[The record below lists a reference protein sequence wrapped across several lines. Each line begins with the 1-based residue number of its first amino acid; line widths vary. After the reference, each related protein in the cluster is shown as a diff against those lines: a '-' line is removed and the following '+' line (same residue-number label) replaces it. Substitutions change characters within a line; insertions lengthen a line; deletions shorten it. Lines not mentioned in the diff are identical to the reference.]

1 MQAVEALSKHVTL
14 WAFTRAVDLV
24 PCFPQIDRDDGS
36 VVAVP
41 IWVDSAGKSVVVFDM
56 RAVTGPVYASII
68 TGKLTYADCAAEARR
83 HGLADWCAFAF
94 GHDQPL
100 QAVSAIPV
108 VSGGV
113 IQFRTLHEEPIW
125 YGTLAA
131 RLGSR
136 AFWPTPENVAVCRD
150 HQPLLILHHESCTL
164 YPDEAGHRHHDRAF
178 FADLVDRDVGSVL
191 IVPPRPPAL
200 ADVSLHG
207 VDCRGV
213 LAVAPVPPRAGREGV
228 AVFLDAR
235 HAGERPRMWYAGCK
249 YLDPCALVNLLG
261 LRPPPLFHVVIGPV
275 RQCQGLIEARDGDVI
290 CFGYRLGQLSSSAA
304 LLVATIGDTED
315 AEPPCGQP
323 PEDPFGPSL
332 PESCGYG
339 KEDKET
345 PCERLPGSDSFKSCY
360 VGEGFSFPPF
370 PFGCHYG
377 LGASSFL
384 DFISKDFC
392 IYLQL
397 QDHVSALPCREGG
410 ALHNKLLGQWNRD
423 CKLLTEPVSY
433 NRSDEGRLEALR
445 FCAHALGEDWF
456 FIDPW
461 DLREYH
467 LLPLPPSVS
476 LPLAAPTEVACAL
489 LSPEYCHEHIT
500 ATVNL
505 PAELDDLYQALQVAR
520 CPDKAR
526 RSPFFIEVNPQPES
540 AWGALIVVPL
550 WARFERVICLD
561 LRSIDGRLFACNAPV
576 TADRFAILFLTD
588 LPLHTECDIY
598 VGGMQ
603 FPLQDGAQVY
613 LNQGDL
619 VTLVPLGSE
628 APAYYDLEDMLQTP
642 LTWDEGPAFP
652 MPRGRSMYCLC
663 TPGQHRLF
671 ELQEGRGLYYRHD
684 VAAFLG
690 LADEGLILA
699 PAQPRPADVAM
710 FGFPC
715 RTVVAVDSS
724 SIPTFPTMSLAMVD
738 CRPIH
743 QGWLCLTFT
752 AEGVPYQELLD
763 DFNAFAPP
771 GLAASLYGG
780 LVVDGILVL
789 RHGQVLEVLYVPVEE
804 EAQVASPAVG
814 SDNEDSDLEDD
825 DFAGSTAH
833 SSTGSGGFPIPEAEE
848 YSGTAPAESP
858 QWQRTS
864 GAAFLLSCIVL
875 GTIVALAPDHVCLA
889 AATLAM
895 QRIRSHNGGALA
907 GLALLCSVQVLGVAG
922 MHFSINGPTTRER
935 VPLASGE
942 PVTISL
948 SAMLPPKAELR
959 VPVCG
964 GLHTDLSLRAVA
976 TPSKQ
981 VWGRDVSRSAGLLP
995 EGCPVQVS
1003 GGGFLAN
1010 LVVDEDLQTLLE
1022 ESVHNMQ
1029 GYPLFLACTL
1039 LETLVEHF
1047 HEDPPQAP
1055 AARRF
1060 VPLAEL
1066 CPRVW
1071 PGDNYY
1077 KSRSSEEATTF
1088 DRTMPLSFGS
1098 VSIGFNTEQLHALFK
1113 PTFACL
1119 SLAEC
1124 AQVLPNPLRKQF
1136 IAYAASADP
1145 SLPVGPVCF
1154 VDGSFCTE
1162 TPGEPVAMGWSCVFV
1177 DAAEGMCG
1185 VLAAQMPQ
1193 WAMDLVEVP
1202 SAFRAE
1208 CCALIVGYWIGL
1220 SVWNEKGFS
1229 ILSDCQSAIDIAQ
1242 GLSAIRTAGIAQVL
1256 GHVAGCC
1263 QSLAGGNI
1271 SLRHVAGH
1279 SGLVGNELADLC
1291 AKSAAKGRDLGTL
1304 AWDVD
1309 GGPDWWQ
1316 GGGYLWSWCGVVCR
1330 WAMGDDALPPP
1341 LGSDLSTG
1349 RDLHAD
1355 VHPDVLQPFL
1365 PDPARCLNADQLFS
1379 AQLCLRMASYN
1390 ALSLAGE
1397 STGQKDESL
1406 AFRPARP
1413 AMLASQLEAHGVHC
1427 AAIQEARTQEGF
1439 LYTGSFL
1446 RYCSGGQKGHLG
1458 VELWFRRD
1466 HRLVCHSAISDAEP
1480 VTFVKPAFVVLF
1492 QDPRRLVVLFKQANL
1507 QIIFASIHAPHR
1519 GYDEATIRHWWRET
1533 ELILHRESRGRLLII
1548 GGDCNAALGSVESDN
1563 VSHAEE
1569 EQEDFAG
1576 SCLHELLHKCCI
1588 WAPATWTRC
1597 QQGPGWTY
1605 VQRRNG
1611 ATSRPDFVLLPQ
1623 SWQMGSVVAWTE
1635 PAITAANMV
1644 IDHVATLVDVHVQLR
1659 CGAGNTREVAQR
1671 IDVSALVHPDN
1682 RATLEGILAKAP
1694 RPSWEVSA
1702 HTHTAQVAGYLQT
1715 ALATAFPRPRSR
1727 PLHPFLSETA
1737 WDLQHQVA
1745 RLRRKCAHIKQVIR
1759 RQTLLAV
1766 FGAWQGERRDVAS
1779 PDSAWL
1785 RDAQFAEAL
1794 YGFRLGCFAKAL
1806 RNRCKADRASYMS
1819 DLADQVQNA
1828 PEAAY
1833 KAVSKLLCR
1842 RRKQPFAPA
1851 VLPSVLEADGSLCQT
1866 PEDTRRRWRQHF
1878 SALEAG
1884 EDRTP
1889 EELIK
1894 QLTSKGERSWPSPA
1908 SLASIPTPLDV
1919 QSAASAAQRG
1929 KACGPDQIPGE
1940 LGIICPQG
1948 LQQVLYP
1955 LALKLGLLGEEGVG
1969 FKSGVLTWLYKGRG
1983 AHNECSAFRGIML
1996 LSNLGKVLHRTFRPA
2011 IQQHYAQHAP
2021 VLQISGRKGGSV
2033 VFGSHLARTYMRWKW
2048 RSGQACAI
2056 VFADVASAYYATRR
2070 ELAARHPEDE
2080 LANEDSSVSPAE
2092 EDSLE
2097 GQLARPSALAQQSA
2111 EPWLRALTTVLNE
2124 DTWMRLQGDDVPVAT
2139 FQGTRPGSAWADLT
2153 FGVLVARIL
2162 HLKRKLKGEDGYE
2175 ASGLPVAWDGCRNW
2189 SPRSPDSHTAYITD
2203 LVWADDVSSP
2213 VAVDDVH
2220 ALAKAVGVEVGALAD
2235 AFASHGFSLSYGP
2248 LKTAAIMC
2256 PRGAGARA
2264 VRRHLFGR
2272 DATIAVMREA
2282 SGVVHLPIVE
2292 TYKHLGVLQMPA
2304 GNIHAEI
2311 KQRCALAWA
2320 AFREGRTKV
2329 FRCRRVSLQRRGTLL
2344 STLVLSKLVFGAGAW
2359 PPLGAIDT
2367 RLFGG
2372 AVTSL
2377 YRATLNVAHQ
2387 ADQHLSTATICALLG
2402 LPDAY
2407 TLLVVEQLR
2416 YLRQLVAH
2424 APDPL
2429 WALLRNDAPYLDAL
2443 RDALAWLYARVA
2455 ATTTLPHPLEVWEPW
2470 CHLCSNRP
2478 GLFKGMVRRA
2488 KGLEQCRIQCYAA
2501 MQALHKAIRVHSDG
2515 ELIEPC
2521 EAPRIYPEA
2530 CLVCRKAFETRGA
2543 WACHASKLHGYR
2555 LAATVLAGSHGDTL
2569 CRGCGKCYANTGR
2582 LRRHLLHS
2590 AVCRAQ
2596 WGAFTMA
2603 EGVVIPALHERQ
2615 PPLHIEGVLERMHE
2629 GYDPASYSKGLLE
2642 ALCRLRSPSA
2652 QQVWDLVVDFVEPL
2666 QVLRQTLD
2674 MWRRSEF
2681 FCDEWCEIAEDV
2693 LLMLDPEVC
2702 CDVFSKT
2709 PKQSGPTLC
2718 CPDLPGPFGTILPF
2732 VLTGAM
2738 AAFALQTAPCPSFSY
2753 PWIGGAT
2760 LAAAKRQAAF
2770 VEASCDVISTL
2781 VQQSQTTRV
2790 ELRVSRNTLASL
2802 EPIPTWLLSVGFE
2815 LVDEGLR
2822 SPID

>member
-1 MQAVEALSKHVTL
+1 
-14 WAFTRAVDLV
+14 
-24 PCFPQIDRDDGS
+24 
-36 VVAVP
+36 
-41 IWVDSAGKSVVVFDM
+41 
-56 RAVTGPVYASII
+56 
-68 TGKLTYADCAAEARR
+68 
-83 HGLADWCAFAF
+83 
-94 GHDQPL
+94 
-100 QAVSAIPV
+100 
-108 VSGGV
+108 
-113 IQFRTLHEEPIW
+113 
-125 YGTLAA
+125 
-131 RLGSR
+131 
-136 AFWPTPENVAVCRD
+136 
-150 HQPLLILHHESCTL
+150 
-164 YPDEAGHRHHDRAF
+164 
-178 FADLVDRDVGSVL
+178 
-191 IVPPRPPAL
+191 
-200 ADVSLHG
+200 
-207 VDCRGV
+207 
-213 LAVAPVPPRAGREGV
+213 
-228 AVFLDAR
+228 
-235 HAGERPRMWYAGCK
+235 MWYAGCK

-445 FCAHALGEDWF
+445 FCAHAFGEDWF

-642 LTWDEGPAFP
+642 LTWDEG
-652 MPRGRSMYCLC
+652 
-663 TPGQHRLF
+663 QHRLF
-671 ELQEGRGLYYRHD
+671 ELQE
-684 VAAFLG
+684 
-690 LADEGLILA
+690 
-699 PAQPRPADVAM
+699 
-710 FGFPC
+710 
-715 RTVVAVDSS
+715 
-724 SIPTFPTMSLAMVD
+724 
-738 CRPIH
+738 
-743 QGWLCLTFT
+743 
-752 AEGVPYQELLD
+752 
-763 DFNAFAPP
+763 
-771 GLAASLYGG
+771 
-780 LVVDGILVL
+780 
-789 RHGQVLEVLYVPVEE
+789 
-804 EAQVASPAVG
+804 
-814 SDNEDSDLEDD
+814 
-825 DFAGSTAH
+825 
-833 SSTGSGGFPIPEAEE
+833 
-848 YSGTAPAESP
+848 
-858 QWQRTS
+858 
-864 GAAFLLSCIVL
+864 
-875 GTIVALAPDHVCLA
+875 
-889 AATLAM
+889 
-895 QRIRSHNGGALA
+895 
-907 GLALLCSVQVLGVAG
+907 
-922 MHFSINGPTTRER
+922 
-935 VPLASGE
+935 
-942 PVTISL
+942 
-948 SAMLPPKAELR
+948 
-959 VPVCG
+959 

-981 VWGRDVSRSAGLLP
+981 VWGRDVSRSAG
-995 EGCPVQVS
+995 
-1003 GGGFLAN
+1003 
-1010 LVVDEDLQTLLE
+1010 
-1022 ESVHNMQ
+1022 
-1029 GYPLFLACTL
+1029 YPLFLACTL

-1047 HEDPPQAP
+1047 HEDPP
-1055 AARRF
+1055 
-1060 VPLAEL
+1060 
-1066 CPRVW
+1066 
-1071 PGDNYY
+1071 
-1077 KSRSSEEATTF
+1077 
-1088 DRTMPLSFGS
+1088 
-1098 VSIGFNTEQLHALFK
+1098 
-1113 PTFACL
+1113 
-1119 SLAEC
+1119 
-1124 AQVLPNPLRKQF
+1124 QVLPNPLRKQF

-1427 AAIQEARTQEGF
+1427 AAIQEARTQ
-1439 LYTGSFL
+1439 
-1446 RYCSGGQKGHLG
+1446 
-1458 VELWFRRD
+1458 
-1466 HRLVCHSAISDAEP
+1466 
-1480 VTFVKPAFVVLF
+1480 
-1492 QDPRRLVVLFKQANL
+1492 
-1507 QIIFASIHAPHR
+1507 
-1519 GYDEATIRHWWRET
+1519 
-1533 ELILHRESRGRLLII
+1533 
-1548 GGDCNAALGSVESDN
+1548 
-1563 VSHAEE
+1563 
-1569 EQEDFAG
+1569 
-1576 SCLHELLHKCCI
+1576 
-1588 WAPATWTRC
+1588 
-1597 QQGPGWTY
+1597 
-1605 VQRRNG
+1605 
-1611 ATSRPDFVLLPQ
+1611 
-1623 SWQMGSVVAWTE
+1623 MGSVVAWTE

-1659 CGAGNTREVAQR
+1659 CGAGCWVLT
-1671 IDVSALVHPDN
+1671 D
-1682 RATLEGILAKAP
+1682 
-1694 RPSWEVSA
+1694 
-1702 HTHTAQVAGYLQT
+1702 
-1715 ALATAFPRPRSR
+1715 
-1727 PLHPFLSETA
+1727 
-1737 WDLQHQVA
+1737 
-1745 RLRRKCAHIKQVIR
+1745 C
-1759 RQTLLAV
+1759 
-1766 FGAWQGERRDVAS
+1766 FGNGL
-1779 PDSAWL
+1779 PT
-1785 RDAQFAEAL
+1785 
-1794 YGFRLGCFAKAL
+1794 
-1806 RNRCKADRASYMS
+1806 
-1819 DLADQVQNA
+1819 
-1828 PEAAY
+1828 
-1833 KAVSKLLCR
+1833 
-1842 RRKQPFAPA
+1842 RKQPFAPA

-1866 PEDTRRRWRQHF
+1866 PE
-1878 SALEAG
+1878 
-1884 EDRTP
+1884 
-1889 EELIK
+1889 
-1894 QLTSKGERSWPSPA
+1894 
-1908 SLASIPTPLDV
+1908 
-1919 QSAASAAQRG
+1919 
-1929 KACGPDQIPGE
+1929 
-1940 LGIICPQG
+1940 
-1948 LQQVLYP
+1948 
-1955 LALKLGLLGEEGVG
+1955 
-1969 FKSGVLTWLYKGRG
+1969 
-1983 AHNECSAFRGIML
+1983 
-1996 LSNLGKVLHRTFRPA
+1996 
-2011 IQQHYAQHAP
+2011 
-2021 VLQISGRKGGSV
+2021 
-2033 VFGSHLARTYMRWKW
+2033 
-2048 RSGQACAI
+2048 ACAI

-2162 HLKRKLKGEDGYE
+2162 HLKRKLKGEDGCE

-2248 LKTAAIMC
+2248 RKTAAIMC

-2455 ATTTLPHPLEVWEPW
+2455 ATTTLPHPLE
-2470 CHLCSNRP
+2470 
-2478 GLFKGMVRRA
+2478 
-2488 KGLEQCRIQCYAA
+2488 GLEQCRIQCYAA

-2770 VEASCDVISTL
+2770 VEASCDVI
-2781 VQQSQTTRV
+2781 
-2790 ELRVSRNTLASL
+2790 
-2802 EPIPTWLLSVGFE
+2802 
-2815 LVDEGLR
+2815 
-2822 SPID
+2822 

>member
-1 MQAVEALSKHVTL
+1 
-14 WAFTRAVDLV
+14 
-24 PCFPQIDRDDGS
+24 
-36 VVAVP
+36 
-41 IWVDSAGKSVVVFDM
+41 
-56 RAVTGPVYASII
+56 
-68 TGKLTYADCAAEARR
+68 
-83 HGLADWCAFAF
+83 
-94 GHDQPL
+94 
-100 QAVSAIPV
+100 
-108 VSGGV
+108 
-113 IQFRTLHEEPIW
+113 
-125 YGTLAA
+125 
-131 RLGSR
+131 
-136 AFWPTPENVAVCRD
+136 
-150 HQPLLILHHESCTL
+150 
-164 YPDEAGHRHHDRAF
+164 
-178 FADLVDRDVGSVL
+178 
-191 IVPPRPPAL
+191 
-200 ADVSLHG
+200 
-207 VDCRGV
+207 
-213 LAVAPVPPRAGREGV
+213 
-228 AVFLDAR
+228 
-235 HAGERPRMWYAGCK
+235 
-249 YLDPCALVNLLG
+249 
-261 LRPPPLFHVVIGPV
+261 
-275 RQCQGLIEARDGDVI
+275 
-290 CFGYRLGQLSSSAA
+290 
-304 LLVATIGDTED
+304 
-315 AEPPCGQP
+315 
-323 PEDPFGPSL
+323 
-332 PESCGYG
+332 
-339 KEDKET
+339 
-345 PCERLPGSDSFKSCY
+345 
-360 VGEGFSFPPF
+360 
-370 PFGCHYG
+370 
-377 LGASSFL
+377 
-384 DFISKDFC
+384 
-392 IYLQL
+392 
-397 QDHVSALPCREGG
+397 
-410 ALHNKLLGQWNRD
+410 
-423 CKLLTEPVSY
+423 
-433 NRSDEGRLEALR
+433 
-445 FCAHALGEDWF
+445 
-456 FIDPW
+456 
-461 DLREYH
+461 
-467 LLPLPPSVS
+467 
-476 LPLAAPTEVACAL
+476 
-489 LSPEYCHEHIT
+489 
-500 ATVNL
+500 
-505 PAELDDLYQALQVAR
+505 
-520 CPDKAR
+520 
-526 RSPFFIEVNPQPES
+526 
-540 AWGALIVVPL
+540 
-550 WARFERVICLD
+550 
-561 LRSIDGRLFACNAPV
+561 
-576 TADRFAILFLTD
+576 
-588 LPLHTECDIY
+588 
-598 VGGMQ
+598 
-603 FPLQDGAQVY
+603 
-613 LNQGDL
+613 
-619 VTLVPLGSE
+619 
-628 APAYYDLEDMLQTP
+628 
-642 LTWDEGPAFP
+642 
-652 MPRGRSMYCLC
+652 
-663 TPGQHRLF
+663 
-671 ELQEGRGLYYRHD
+671 
-684 VAAFLG
+684 
-690 LADEGLILA
+690 
-699 PAQPRPADVAM
+699 
-710 FGFPC
+710 
-715 RTVVAVDSS
+715 
-724 SIPTFPTMSLAMVD
+724 
-738 CRPIH
+738 
-743 QGWLCLTFT
+743 
-752 AEGVPYQELLD
+752 
-763 DFNAFAPP
+763 
-771 GLAASLYGG
+771 
-780 LVVDGILVL
+780 
-789 RHGQVLEVLYVPVEE
+789 
-804 EAQVASPAVG
+804 
-814 SDNEDSDLEDD
+814 
-825 DFAGSTAH
+825 
-833 SSTGSGGFPIPEAEE
+833 
-848 YSGTAPAESP
+848 
-858 QWQRTS
+858 
-864 GAAFLLSCIVL
+864 
-875 GTIVALAPDHVCLA
+875 
-889 AATLAM
+889 
-895 QRIRSHNGGALA
+895 
-907 GLALLCSVQVLGVAG
+907 
-922 MHFSINGPTTRER
+922 
-935 VPLASGE
+935 
-942 PVTISL
+942 
-948 SAMLPPKAELR
+948 
-959 VPVCG
+959 
-964 GLHTDLSLRAVA
+964 
-976 TPSKQ
+976 
-981 VWGRDVSRSAGLLP
+981 
-995 EGCPVQVS
+995 
-1003 GGGFLAN
+1003 
-1010 LVVDEDLQTLLE
+1010 
-1022 ESVHNMQ
+1022 
-1029 GYPLFLACTL
+1029 
-1039 LETLVEHF
+1039 
-1047 HEDPPQAP
+1047 
-1055 AARRF
+1055 
-1060 VPLAEL
+1060 
-1066 CPRVW
+1066 
-1071 PGDNYY
+1071 
-1077 KSRSSEEATTF
+1077 
-1088 DRTMPLSFGS
+1088 MPLSFGS

-1427 AAIQEARTQEGF
+1427 AAIQEARTQ
-1439 LYTGSFL
+1439 
-1446 RYCSGGQKGHLG
+1446 
-1458 VELWFRRD
+1458 
-1466 HRLVCHSAISDAEP
+1466 
-1480 VTFVKPAFVVLF
+1480 
-1492 QDPRRLVVLFKQANL
+1492 
-1507 QIIFASIHAPHR
+1507 
-1519 GYDEATIRHWWRET
+1519 
-1533 ELILHRESRGRLLII
+1533 
-1548 GGDCNAALGSVESDN
+1548 
-1563 VSHAEE
+1563 
-1569 EQEDFAG
+1569 
-1576 SCLHELLHKCCI
+1576 
-1588 WAPATWTRC
+1588 
-1597 QQGPGWTY
+1597 
-1605 VQRRNG
+1605 
-1611 ATSRPDFVLLPQ
+1611 
-1623 SWQMGSVVAWTE
+1623 MGSVVAWTE

-1659 CGAGNTREVAQR
+1659 CGAGCWVLT
-1671 IDVSALVHPDN
+1671 D
-1682 RATLEGILAKAP
+1682 
-1694 RPSWEVSA
+1694 
-1702 HTHTAQVAGYLQT
+1702 
-1715 ALATAFPRPRSR
+1715 
-1727 PLHPFLSETA
+1727 
-1737 WDLQHQVA
+1737 
-1745 RLRRKCAHIKQVIR
+1745 C
-1759 RQTLLAV
+1759 
-1766 FGAWQGERRDVAS
+1766 FGNGL
-1779 PDSAWL
+1779 PT
-1785 RDAQFAEAL
+1785 
-1794 YGFRLGCFAKAL
+1794 
-1806 RNRCKADRASYMS
+1806 
-1819 DLADQVQNA
+1819 
-1828 PEAAY
+1828 
-1833 KAVSKLLCR
+1833 
-1842 RRKQPFAPA
+1842 RKQPFAPA

-1866 PEDTRRRWRQHF
+1866 PE
-1878 SALEAG
+1878 
-1884 EDRTP
+1884 
-1889 EELIK
+1889 
-1894 QLTSKGERSWPSPA
+1894 
-1908 SLASIPTPLDV
+1908 
-1919 QSAASAAQRG
+1919 
-1929 KACGPDQIPGE
+1929 
-1940 LGIICPQG
+1940 
-1948 LQQVLYP
+1948 
-1955 LALKLGLLGEEGVG
+1955 
-1969 FKSGVLTWLYKGRG
+1969 
-1983 AHNECSAFRGIML
+1983 
-1996 LSNLGKVLHRTFRPA
+1996 
-2011 IQQHYAQHAP
+2011 
-2021 VLQISGRKGGSV
+2021 
-2033 VFGSHLARTYMRWKW
+2033 
-2048 RSGQACAI
+2048 ACAI

-2162 HLKRKLKGEDGYE
+2162 HLKRKLKGEDGCE

-2455 ATTTLPHPLEVWEPW
+2455 ATTTLPHPLE
-2470 CHLCSNRP
+2470 
-2478 GLFKGMVRRA
+2478 
-2488 KGLEQCRIQCYAA
+2488 GLEQCRIQCYAA

-2760 LAAAKRQAAF
+2760 LAAAKRCWASNTTGEDAGAQLRGGRALNGMGPPVRAMDYKGVEWKPITVGGRGDWGGMDGSLSPCCGRPRIIAYSGGIAPISSRCPAGCGFVPEVDTRPQYLVANVFKRRAA
-2770 VEASCDVISTL
+2770 VRASGRRPAGDPIMNVGDNFYWGGIEVDCGSVPIVSIVVPFWGISGTARHQFDNIYEGIYNGAGL
-2781 VQQSQTTRV
+2781 DGKQFYNGWDQPSEFLDSTPEDDLMYWFQHVDYPDLGFTVDIIMHDS
-2790 ELRVSRNTLASL
+2790 NAMDAKD
-2802 EPIPTWLLSVGFE
+2802 PGAFIPLHKKAP
-2815 LVDEGLR
+2815 EGDIKK
-2822 SPID
+2822 P